1 MDKIRIL
8 LVDDHSLFREGVAHT
23 LSRHE
28 DFEIVAEAGDA
39 ADALDRARAYLPD
52 IVLLDIN
59 LPDRP
64 GIDVVKDLQA
74 ELPYCKVIMLTVLE
88 DHESLMA
95 AITNGARGYVLK
107 GVGGEEL
114 ARIIRSIHAG
124 ETYVTPAMAV
134 QLLTELAHQQHAA
147 SDPQQQLTEREHAIL
162 ELVAEGKT
170 NKEIGT
176 VMYLSEKTVKH
187 YMTNILQKLQVRNRV
202 EAALKAREIRPH

>member
-8 LVDDHSLFREGVAHT
+8 LVDDHALFREGVKHT
-23 LSRHE
+23 LTRHE

-39 ADALDRARAYLPD
+39 AGALDRARACLPD

-64 GIDVVKDLQA
+64 GIDVVTDLQA

-124 ETYVTPAMAV
+124 ETYVTPAMAA

-147 SDPQQQLTEREHAIL
+147 SDPHRQLTEREHAIL

>member
-8 LVDDHSLFREGVAHT
+8 LVDDHALFREGVKHT
-23 LSRHE
+23 LTRHE
-28 DFEIVAEAGDA
+28 DLEIVAEAGDA
-39 ADALDRARAYLPD
+39 TSALERARAYLPD

-64 GIDVVKDLQA
+64 GVDVVTDLQA
-74 ELPYCKVIMLTVLE
+74 ELPYCKVIMLTMLE

-107 GVGGEEL
+107 GVAGEEL
-114 ARIIRSIHAG
+114 ARIVRSIHAG

-147 SDPQQQLTEREHAIL
+147 SDPYHELTEREHAIL

-176 VMYLSEKTVKH
+176 VMYITEKTVKH

>member
-28 DFEIVAEAGDA
+28 DFEIVAEAGNA

-147 SDPQQQLTEREHAIL
+147 SDPQHQLTEREHAIL

>member
-8 LVDDHSLFREGVAHT
+8 LVDDHALFREGVKHT
-23 LSRHE
+23 LTRHE

-39 ADALDRARAYLPD
+39 AGALDRARACLPD

-64 GIDVVKDLQA
+64 GIDVVTDLQA
-74 ELPYCKVIMLTVLE
+74 ELPYCKEIMLTVLE

-107 GVGGEEL
+107 GVAGEEL
-114 ARIIRSIHAG
+114 ARIVRSIHAG

-147 SDPQQQLTEREHAIL
+147 SDPHRQLTEREHAIL